1 MGDEGAG
8 RRGERVAGGRYRLL
22 DVLGHG
28 GMGVVWR
35 AHDEALG
42 REVAIKEV
50 RAPAG
55 LGDRDIGRLY
65 ARLEREG
72 RAAARV
78 SHRNVV
84 TVHDVALEDGRPW
97 IVMELVRGL
106 SLAEVLDAEGHLP
119 PARAA
124 FIGAEVLTALRAAH
138 AVGVLHRDVKP
149 GNVLIANDGRVVLT
163 DFGIAAVEGDAATLT
178 LTGELVGS
186 PEFLAPERALGEPP
200 GPGADLWS
208 LGVLLYAAVEGVS
221 PFRQDTPLSTLRAV
235 VDASLPEPRRAGPLT
250 SVLEGLLHKDPGRRL
265 AAAEA
270 ERLLRLVAAGGTPR
284 PSSGPVSV
292 PVSAPVPASAGSDPD
307 GPDTAPFR
315 LASVKPSAPV
325 PPPRSDDA
333 PRPDHRSRGAAAAL
347 VVGALLAGVA
357 LGGVTWAL
365 LDDGDGGGDGG
376 TTPGG
381 GGSSHSTAPA
391 AQDPD
396 RPASDDDAGK
406 EATASRP
413 ADGASST
420 ERPSLTITI
429 IVKAARG
436 SYQGACPPP
445 EGEAPSFTATVTVNR
460 APTTVEYRWITGSGE
475 VADPGWKKL
484 EFTGGATGSSR
495 TVRHTEAAPGARK
508 DWIAVETR
516 GRDAVTSR
524 KVSFTVVCEEA
535 PTDGASSSAS
545 SSPSAEGG

>member
-35 AHDEALG
+35 AYDDALG

-55 LGDRDIGRLY
+55 LGDRDLGRLY

-72 RAAARV
+72 RAAARI

-84 TVHDVALEDGRPW
+84 TVYDVALEDGRPW

-106 SLAEVLDAEGHLP
+106 SLAEVLEAEGRLP
-119 PARAA
+119 PARTA
-124 FIGAEVLTALRAAH
+124 FVGAEVLTALRAAH

-149 GNVLIANDGRVVLT
+149 GNVLIADDGRVVLT

-235 VDASLPEPRRAGPLT
+235 VDASLPEPRRAGPLAP
-250 SVLEGLLHKDPGRRL
+250 VLEGLLHKDPGRRL

-270 ERLLRLVAAGGTPR
+270 ERMLRLVAAGGAPR
-284 PSSGPVSV
+284 AS
-292 PVSAPVPASAGSDPD
+292 SAPVPAPVPVPSAGFPSD
-307 GPDTAPFR
+307 GPDGAPFPLTPAPTPAPSGDTAP
-315 LASVKPSAPV
+315 P
-325 PPPRSDDA
+325 
-333 PRPDHRSRGAAAAL
+333 PDHRPRRAVAAL
-347 VVGALLAGVA
+347 VAGALLAGVA

-365 LDDGDGGGDGG
+365 LNGDNGDDGNKGSDNA
-376 TTPGG
+376 PHS
-381 GGSSHSTAPA
+381 GGSSYGATASA
-391 AQDPD
+391 AE
-396 RPASDDDAGK
+396 DADHPKAGTGADGK
-406 EATASRP
+406 GTASRP
-413 ADGASST
+413 ADGASSS

-436 SYQGACPPP
+436 SYHGVCPAP
-445 EGEAPSFTATVTVNR
+445 EDEAPSFTATVTVNR
-460 APTTVEYRWITGSGE
+460 SPATVEYRWITGSGE
-475 VADPGWKKL
+475 VSDPGWKKL
-484 EFTGGATGSSR
+484 EFTGGRAGSSR
-495 TVRHTEAAPGARK
+495 TVRHAEAASGARK
-508 DWIAVETR
+508 DWIAVEAR
-516 GRDAVTSR
+516 SPKAVTSQ
-524 KVSFTVVCEEA
+524 KVSFAVVCEEA
-535 PTDGASSSAS
+535 PTGGASSSVS
-545 SSPSAEGG
+545 SPPSAEGG